1 MTPQLALMKRLA
13 KSNDKKILFVVID
26 GLGGHPVRPGGP
38 SEMEIANLPNLDR
51 LAREGVTGL
60 LHPVLPGVTPGSGPA
75 HLALFGYDPLVYDVG
90 RGLLSALGIDFP
102 LQKGDV
108 AARMNFA
115 TLDASGAITDRRAGR
130 IPSETGARLAAL
142 LDDMEIDGVRV
153 FVRPER
159 EYRAVLVLRGERLSS
174 ELSDTDPQKTG
185 APPLTVEA
193 LEPAARRAASVANA
207 FVTRARERL
216 RTEPQANGVLLRG
229 FEAHRDFPSMSDVYR
244 LHPASVAVYPMYRG
258 VTRLIGMQILESGDS
273 LETELETVRS
283 HIDRYDFFYFHVKK
297 TDSAGEDGAP
307 EKKAHELEA
316 FDAVLGRLAELPF
329 EVVVVTGDHS
339 TPSTLRAHSWHPVPV
354 ALRAPN
360 CRPDDVERFTEAACL
375 RGGLGQIPST
385 GLMPIVL
392 ANAGK
397 LEKYGA

>member
-1 MTPQLALMKRLA
+1 MTPQLELMKKLS
-13 KSNDKKILFVVID
+13 KQTDSKILFVVID
-26 GLGGHPVRPGGP
+26 GLGGHPVKPGGE
-38 SEMEIANLPNLDR
+38 SELEMATLPHLDSIARD
-51 LAREGVTGL
+51 GVTGL
-60 LHPVLPGVTPGSGPA
+60 LHPVMPGVTPGSGPA

-102 LQKGDV
+102 LQNGDV
-108 AARMNFA
+108 AARVNFA
-115 TLDASGAITDRRAGR
+115 TLDAGGMIVDRRAGR
-130 IPSETGARLAAL
+130 ISSETGARLATL
-142 LDDMEIDGVRV
+142 LDGMEIDGVRV

-159 EYRAVLVLRGERLSS
+159 EYRAVLVHRGEGLSA

-185 APPLTVEA
+185 IPPLAVEA
-193 LEPAARRAASVANA
+193 LEPAAQRAAEAANA
-207 FVTRARERL
+207 FVERARERL
-216 RTEPQANGVLLRG
+216 QGEPQANGVLLRG
-229 FEAHRDFPSMSDVYR
+229 FEAHREFPSMSDVYR
-244 LHPASVAVYPMYRG
+244 LRSAAVAAYPMYRG
-258 VTRLIGMQILESGDS
+258 VTRLIGMDVLDAGDT
-273 LETELETVRS
+273 LETEMEAVRKN
-283 HIDRYDFFYFHVKK
+283 IGRFDFFYFHVKK

-316 FDAVLGRLAELPF
+316 FDAVLGRLLELPF
-329 EVVVVTGDHS
+329 DVVVATGDHS

-360 CRPDDVERFTEAACL
+360 CRPDDVDRFTEAACL

-385 GLMPIVL
+385 ALMPIVL